1 MPIKWRNNKN
11 TVASFINPS
20 SLSGLGKKV
29 TVGPYELV
37 VIMRNGE
44 VTEIFEEGQIKTLG
58 VRDSLKRLGGFGPE
72 LSVMV
77 VDTSP
82 FILTY
87 WLDNPD
93 VKRHREV
100 EDSFDIPVL
109 TKDSKQISAQ
119 VNLNFIVSSDQP
131 HLLMRMMHGSKSI
144 TKNEIGKYIG
154 DEFLAKSLSREVS
167 KYNLSDLRG
176 NDDLLQQIWEQ
187 AEMQLDSTLKSYGL
201 ILENIYINWGLVPE
215 EINNQNQSDSENNG
229 INVGRDYISTTTSGL
244 SGVNIV
250 SILGIVLLCVI
261 ILIFLLN
268 DELF

>member
-119 VNLNFIVSSDQP
+119 VNLTFIVSSDKP
-131 HLLMRMMHGSKSI
+131 HLLMRMMHGSESI
-144 TKNEIGKYIG
+144 TKNEIGNYIG

-167 KYNLSDLRG
+167 KYNSSDLRG
-176 NDDLLQQIWEQ
+176 NDDLLQQIWNQ
-187 AEMQLDSTLKSYGL
+187 ADMQLDSTLKSYGL
-201 ILENIYINWGLVPE
+201 NLENIYINWGLVPE
-215 EINNQNQSDSENNG
+215 ETNNQNKSDSENNG
-229 INVGRDYISTTTSGL
+229 INVGRDYKIENTSGL
-244 SGVNIV
+244 SGVTIA
-250 SILGIVLLCVI
+250 SILGIVFLGVI
-261 ILIFLLN
+261 ILVFILN
-268 DELF
+268 I